1 MPLTKNEW
9 DLVKLT
15 DYQDNDVYVNKNH
28 ITRIHENS
36 QKIIEIQLV
45 NQTTVFIKDMNLNLL
60 IDKLSM

>member
-1 MPLTKNEW
+1 MTKNEW

-15 DYQDNDVYVNKNH
+15 DSQDNDVYVNKNH

>member
-1 MPLTKNEW
+1 MTKNNW

-15 DYQDNDVYVNKNH
+15 DYQDNDVYINKNY

-36 QKIIEIQLV
+36 QQIIEIQLV
-45 NQTTVFIKDMNLNLL
+45 NETTVLIKDMNLNLL

>member
-1 MPLTKNEW
+1 MTKNEW
-9 DLVKLT
+9 DVVKLT
-15 DYQDNDVYVNKNH
+15 DYQDNVVYVNKNH

-36 QKIIEIQLV
+36 QKIIEIQLI

>member
-1 MPLTKNEW
+1 MTKNNW
-9 DLVKLT
+9 DLVKLV
-15 DYQDNDVYVNKNH
+15 DYQENDVYINKNY

>member
-1 MPLTKNEW
+1 MGKNSW
-9 DLVKLT
+9 DLVKLI

-45 NQTTVFIKDMNLNLL
+45 NQTTVFIKDINLDLL
-60 IDKLSM
+60 IDKLSI

>member
-1 MPLTKNEW
+1 MTKNNW

-15 DYQDNDVYVNKNH
+15 DYQDNDVYINKNY

-36 QKIIEIQLV
+36 QQIIEIQLV

>member
-1 MPLTKNEW
+1 MTKNSW
-9 DLVKLT
+9 DLVKLV
-15 DYQDNDVYVNKNH
+15 DYQENDVYINKNY

>member
-1 MPLTKNEW
+1 MTKNEW

-15 DYQDNDVYVNKNH
+15 DYQVNDVYVNKNH

>member
-1 MPLTKNEW
+1 MTKNRW
-9 DLVKLT
+9 DLIKLV
-15 DYQDNDVYVNKNH
+15 DYQENDVYINKNY